1 MKVNSKNIFLLTLL
15 ISVKTSFA
23 QEIKHLSL
31 REAVQTG
38 LQNSKQL
45 KISRAKIEEANAM
58 LTEAKNRQLPDLK
71 ISGSYLRLN
80 SANIDL
86 KNEESGGTGNSTK
99 ISSAIYGIANAS
111 LPIYAGGKIRF
122 GIEAS
127 KYLLEASRL
136 ENENDSNA
144 IAYNIMEAYIN
155 LYKSREAIKIVEENL
170 QASRSRDTTFSNLE
184 KNGLLA
190 RNDLLKSELQTTQT
204 ELSLLDA
211 QNDSKIANVNMD
223 LLLGLPENILLET
236 DFNFISQTYEIPTFE
251 DYKMQALQ
259 SRKDIQASALRI
271 QSASLGIKSAHAE
284 SLPSLALTGGY
295 IAGVIPNFVT
305 VTNVANIGIG
315 IQYNLAN
322 LWKSN
327 SKLSTAKA
335 QFAEATAAA
344 EMLQDAVKLQANRN
358 YQDFILAKNKIEV
371 YQKAFL
377 QAEENF
383 RITNN
388 KYNNSLATI
397 TDLLE
402 ANASLLQ
409 AKLNVPFAKADAFL
423 AYKKL
428 LLTAGTII
436 EK

>member
-1 MKVNSKNIFLLTLL
+1 MKFNSKYIFLYAILFCAN
-15 ISVKTSFA
+15 TSFA
-23 QEIKHLSL
+23 QETKHLSL
-31 REAVQTG
+31 QEAMQSG

-58 LTEAKNRQLPDLK
+58 LTDAKNRQLPDFK

-80 SANIDL
+80 SANVDL
-86 KNEESGGTGNSTK
+86 KNSGSGGSGNTPK
-99 ISSAIYGIANAS
+99 ISSAFYGIANVS

-122 GIEAS
+122 GIESS
-127 KYLLEASRL
+127 KYLLEAARL
-136 ENENDSNA
+136 ENENDINA
-144 IAYNIMEAYIN
+144 IAYNIIEAYIN

-223 LLLGLPENILLET
+223 LMLGLPENIFLET
-236 DFNFISQTYEIPTFE
+236 DMDFINQINEAPTFE
-251 DYKMQALQ
+251 DFESQALQ
-259 SRKDIQASALRI
+259 SRKDMQASALRM
-271 QSASLGIKSAHAE
+271 QSANLGIKSAHAE
-284 SLPSLALTGGY
+284 SLPMLALTGGY
-295 IAGVIPNFVT
+295 IAGIIPNFVT

-327 SKLSTAKA
+327 SKLATAKA
-335 QFAEATAAA
+335 QYSEATAAA
-344 EMLQDAVKLQANRN
+344 EMLQDAVKLQANRS

-371 YQKAFL
+371 FEKAFV

-388 KYNNSLATI
+388 KYKNSLATI

-428 LLTAGTII
+428 LLTAGTIN

>member
-1 MKVNSKNIFLLTLL
+1 MKVNSKNIFLLALF

-86 KNEESGGTGNSTK
+86 KNAGSGGSGNTPK
-99 ISSAIYGIANAS
+99 ISSAIYGMANAS

-236 DFNFISQTYEIPTFE
+236 DVNFISQIYEIPTFE

-327 SKLSTAKA
+327 SKLATAKA

-358 YQDFILAKNKIEV
+358 YQFFILAKNKIDV

-388 KYNNSLATI
+388 KYKNSLATI

>member
-1 MKVNSKNIFLLTLL
+1 MKVNSKNIFLLALF

-86 KNEESGGTGNSTK
+86 KNTGSGGSGNTPK
-99 ISSAIYGIANAS
+99 ISSAIYGMANAS

-236 DFNFISQTYEIPTFE
+236 DVNFISQIYEIPTFE

-358 YQDFILAKNKIEV
+358 YQVFILAKNKIDV

-388 KYNNSLATI
+388 KYKNSLATI